1 MRTSHLIS
9 LGVLNMRLFRSVKS
23 RIYGAFAAITL
34 VLVITGASAISLM
47 SNAEHLF
54 GDYRKVARQTLLLDE
69 FLRDISLLRID
80 FLNYLLTP
88 TDQWADAVR
97 KQIASLNEDKNA
109 APEFFGDRPEV
120 IATINEASDLLAQYA
135 AGFETLVTATKAG
148 TNPQT
153 HPQTAVLTAKGPQ
166 MFDMFYELSGQSHER
181 QNALG
186 PVIAQQEALQLMIVA
201 TISVVGV
208 LIGLVLAFVTGR
220 WLSGTFARL
229 TQTMGKLV
237 EGQYETN
244 IAGKEDQN
252 ELGEMARALETFRIN
267 GLEVQAAEVE
277 KQARASELLARSEMM
292 ARFQSA
298 FDHVIESAMN
308 GDFSSRI
315 AQQFGDKEI
324 DRIAGNLDGMMASV
338 ETALGEADR
347 VLGAMARADL
357 RDRMRG
363 EYRGA
368 FAQLKQSTN
377 SVADKIEDITMQL
390 RETSRALKQATGEIL
405 AGANDLSERT
415 TRQAATIEETSAAMD
430 QLATTVT
437 SNAQQALQAS
447 DGAVR
452 MTSVAEASNEVMQ
465 EATQAMERIS
475 TSATKISN
483 IIGLIDDIAFQTNLL
498 ALNASVEAARAGE
511 SGKGFAVVA
520 VEVRRLAQSAA
531 QASADIKNLIEQS
544 GDEVRNG
551 SKLVADVAGR
561 LNEIIEGVRNSAALM
576 SNIASDSQAQ
586 AAGISQINVA
596 VRQMDEMTQHN
607 AALVEEMNASIEQT
621 EGQASRVDGIVET
634 FTLRDSP
641 GADRLPMADSAEA
654 ARAERAGGA
663 RGLIKSV
670 QKAAKTYFGGGGA
683 TAEDWNEF

>member
-1 MRTSHLIS
+1 M
-9 LGVLNMRLFRSVKS
+9 
-23 RIYGAFAAITL
+23 FAL
-34 VLVITGASAISLM
+34 YYDLS
-47 SNAEHLF
+47 
-54 GDYRKVARQTLLLDE
+54 
-69 FLRDISLLRID
+69 
-80 FLNYLLTP
+80 
-88 TDQWADAVR
+88 
-97 KQIASLNEDKNA
+97 KQAHD
-109 APEFFGDRPEV
+109 
-120 IATINEASDLLAQYA
+120 
-135 AGFETLVTATKAG
+135 
-148 TNPQT
+148 
-153 HPQTAVLTAKGPQ
+153 
-166 MFDMFYELSGQSHER
+166 R

-201 TISVVGV
+201 AISI
-208 LIGLVLAFVTGR
+208 IGLIIGVTLAVLTGR
-220 WLSGTFARL
+220 WLTGTFSRL
-229 TQTMGKLV
+229 TQTMAKLV
-237 EGQYETN
+237 EGQYDTN
-244 IAGKEDQN
+244 IAGKDAQN
-252 ELGEMARALETFRIN
+252 ELGEMARALETFRVN

-277 KQARASELLARSEMM
+277 KQMRAAELTARAEMM
-292 ARFQSA
+292 ARFQAA

-308 GDFSSRI
+308 GDFRTRI

-377 SVADKIEDITMQL
+377 SVADKIEDITIQL
-390 RETSRALKQATGEIL
+390 RDTSRALKQVTGEIL

-437 SNAQQALQAS
+437 SNAEQARQAS
-447 DGAVR
+447 DGAGR
-452 MTSVAEASNEVMQ
+452 MTNVAEASNGVMQ

-475 TSATKISN
+475 ASATKISN

-551 SKLVADVAGR
+551 SRLVADVAGR
-561 LNEIIEGVRNSAALM
+561 LNEIIEGVRNSASLM
-576 SNIASDSQAQ
+576 SNIATDSQAQ

-641 GADRLPMADSAEA
+641 GADRGPMADSAEA
-654 ARAERAGGA
+654 ARLERAGGA

-670 QKAAKTYFGGGGA
+670 QKAARPISAALRRRPRTGA
-683 TAEDWNEF
+683 NSNPAPRGVLPTRRPSGTPCRENMSLQLRC